1 MSSFAC
7 DVCGLPIIENQYGVY
22 ITGCNHYPL
31 DVLNADKLYDGTHI
45 KFPEIV
51 IKRGGGK
58 MSKARDRYEKLVDD
72 IPEDS
77 TMGEAI
83 RNYVTELESEIKN
96 LMVTTNALL
105 IRCDVLE
112 SDKAELIKV
121 INMLISKS
129 TKGGW
134 IETLLSPVL
143 KKHGV
148 EI

>member
-1 MSSFAC
+1 
-7 DVCGLPIIENQYGVY
+7 
-22 ITGCNHYPL
+22 
-31 DVLNADKLYDGTHI
+31 
-45 KFPEIV
+45 
-51 IKRGGGK
+51 

-83 RNYVTELESEIKN
+83 RNYVAELESEIKN
-96 LMVTTNALL
+96 LMVATNALL

-121 INMLISKS
+121 INMLITKS